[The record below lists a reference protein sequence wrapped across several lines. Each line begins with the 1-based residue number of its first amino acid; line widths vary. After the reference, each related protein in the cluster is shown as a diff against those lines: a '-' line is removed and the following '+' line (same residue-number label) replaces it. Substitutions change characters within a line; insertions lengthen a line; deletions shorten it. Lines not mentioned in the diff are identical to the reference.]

1 MALASGAIDDL
12 RLRALYDYWQRKRDD
27 RPLPA
32 RADIDPIEL
41 KYLLGN
47 LFLVDVAYG
56 PLRFRYRLAGT
67 NIVQLLGRELTGRTV
82 DDLEGLPMGPQIV
95 KQHFSEVVLS
105 REPSYKLLE
114 LTIGRTPI
122 VYRRLLLPLSPDGGA
137 VNMLLGG
144 GVYQP
149 AAQSAASP
157 GRLALSAG

>member
-12 RLRALYDYWQRKRDD
+12 RLRALYGYWRRKCGD

-41 KYLLGN
+41 KDLLGN
-47 LFLVDVAYG
+47 LFLVDVLYD
-56 PLRFRYRLAGT
+56 PLRFRFRLAGT
-67 NIVQLLGRELTGRTV
+67 NIVQLLGRELTGLTA
-82 DDLEGLPMGPQIV
+82 DELEGLPLGPQVI

-105 REPSYKLLE
+105 REPSYKVLE
-114 LTIGRTPI
+114 LTVGRTPI

-144 GVYQP
+144 GIHQP
-149 AAQSAASP
+149 AAQSAAPS